1 MNLKLKDFRQ
11 GRGMNQREFAKAL
24 GKSFRTIQM
33 WERGESFPNAEM
45 IWKMCEFFG
54 TDPNT
59 LLGWYD
65 EHPRSDAGLSKSE
78 SIVISDYREATPEG
92 RRDIEKYARE
102 RRDLAEISRQD
113 GESYREM
120 AV

>member
-1 MNLKLKDFRQ
+1 MKLRLAEYRDRSRLTQSQVAEIAGVSPKTEWNWEQ
-11 GRGMNQREFAKAL
+11 GK
-24 GKSFRTIQM
+24 
-33 WERGESFPNAEM
+33 SFPNAFQLWEM
-45 IWKMCEFFG
+45 CIAFNCS
-54 TDPNT
+54 PND

-78 SIVISDYREATPEG
+78 AIVISDYREATPEG

-113 GESYREM
+113 GGSCREM

>member
-1 MNLKLKDFRQ
+1 MNLKLRDFRQ
-11 GRGMNQREFAKAL
+11 SRGMNQRDFAKAL

-45 IWKMCEFFG
+45 VWKMCEFFG

-59 LLGWYD
+59 FMGWYD
-65 EHPRSDAGLSKSE
+65 AHPREDANLSKVE
-78 SIVISDYREATPEG
+78 SVLISDFRQCTPE
-92 RRDIEKYARE
+92 RKRKAADAVRDQRSLSQEQEA
-102 RRDLAEISRQD
+102 A
-113 GESYREM
+113 GESYEEV

>member
-1 MNLKLKDFRQ
+1 MNIKL
-11 GRGMNQREFAKAL
+11 REYRESISLTQADLADL
-24 GKSFRTIQM
+24 VGKSFRTIQS
-33 WERGESFPNAEM
+33 WERGESYPNAES
-45 IWKMCEFFG
+45 IWKLCKVFS

-65 EHPRSDAGLSKSE
+65 EHPRSDAGLSRSE
-78 SIVISDYREATPEG
+78 AIVISDYREATPEG

-113 GESYREM
+113 GESCREM

>member
-1 MNLKLKDFRQ
+1 MNLKLRDFRQ
-11 GRGMNQREFAKAL
+11 SRGMNQRDFAKAL

-59 LLGWYD
+59 FMGWYD
-65 EHPRSDAGLSKSE
+65 AHPREDASLSKSE
-78 SIVISDYREATPEG
+78 AMVISDYRESTPDG

-102 RRDLAEISRQD
+102 RRDLADLSRQD
-113 GESYREM
+113 GESYEEV